1 MKLAFTAITACLF
14 IACKT
19 PTYHYVP
26 TMTNAVPYA
35 AAGEGHAGL
44 AFGSVGIAA
53 RGGIAISQ
61 NINLNGFVGGMPESD
76 NGYTSRE
83 SEFSLGV
90 QTNPNNNTVGCFY
103 IGLGSGN
110 NEKDKTGL
118 SGNYTRPFIQA
129 QFAAYDKPVFNTGA
143 HFDGYLGMRVNYL
156 DYNGKMNG
164 NTFNDHLFYYEP
176 YFGVAIGGRNV
187 RLEIQQGV
195 SLKNSGDWSEGVR
208 IFPYFASIGLT
219 IKFRKKAIEPVKN

>member
-1 MKLAFTAITACLF
+1 MKLALTAITAGLF
-14 IACKT
+14 LACKT

-35 AAGEGHAGL
+35 AAGEGHLGL
-44 AFGSVGIAA
+44 AFGTVGIAGK
-53 RGGIAISQ
+53 GGIALTQ
-61 NINLNGFVGGMPESD
+61 NININGFIGGMPESD

-129 QFAAYDKPVFNTGA
+129 QFAAYDLPIFNTGA
-143 HFDGYLGMRVNYL
+143 RMDGYIGMRANYL
-156 DYNGKMNG
+156 DYNGTING
-164 NTFNDHLFYYEP
+164 NKFNDNLYYYEP
-176 YFGVAIGGRNV
+176 YFGVAIGGQNV
-187 RLEIQQGV
+187 RLEILQGF
-195 SLKNSGDWSEGVR
+195 SIKNSGDWNQGVR
-208 IFPYFASIGLT
+208 IFPYFVSVGVTVKL
-219 IKFRKKAIEPVKN
+219 RKKPVEPVKK